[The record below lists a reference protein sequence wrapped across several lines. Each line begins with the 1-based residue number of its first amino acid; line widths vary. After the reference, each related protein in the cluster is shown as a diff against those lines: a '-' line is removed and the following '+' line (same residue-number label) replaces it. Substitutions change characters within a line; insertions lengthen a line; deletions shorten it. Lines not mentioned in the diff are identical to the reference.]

1 MNRAAEDEWV
11 KCPYNEA
18 HVLPYQRMPYHLV
31 KCKPKYNGPPLDTC
45 PFNATHLVPKGTLEE
60 HFKTC
65 VAFYHA
71 NRERFERNELRQ
83 QQQQQQQ

>member
-1 MNRAAEDEWV
+1 MAEPPMEDDWQ

-18 HVLPYQRMPYHLV
+18 HIVPYQRMPYHLI

-45 PFNATHLVPKGTLEE
+45 PFNAIHLVPKGTLQE

-65 VAFYHA
+65 SAYFHA
-71 NRERFERNELRQ
+71 NRERIENIK
-83 QQQQQQQ
+83 